1 MTFEVE
7 LKFPLAEDSRNEF
20 VKQIEHLGAKRGP
33 TLQQLDV
40 YYAHPSRDFGQ
51 TNEAFRI
58 RSVDEENYVTYKGPL
73 IDQHTKTRHEI
84 EVPVAS
90 GAEQRRKLA
99 ELLEHLGF
107 SEFGSV
113 RKVRQTW
120 HLKWQERELEIVI
133 DDVADLGLYVELEC
147 LAAESCRD
155 EVRDSLLQ
163 LAADLGLSG
172 SERRSY
178 LQLLR
183 ERQNPS
189 AGG

>member
-7 LKFPLAEDSRNEF
+7 LKFPLADHARSEF
-20 VKQIEHLGAKRGP
+20 IEKIERLGAARGP
-33 TLQQLDV
+33 TLHQVDV

-58 RSVDEENYVTYKGPL
+58 RSVDDENYVTYKGPL
-73 IDQHTKTRHEI
+73 VDQHTKTRHEI
-84 EVPVAS
+84 EIPVAS
-90 GAEQRRKLA
+90 GAEQRNKLA
-99 ELLEHLGF
+99 ELLLCLGF

-120 HLKWQERELEIVI
+120 HLKWEGYEPEVVI
-133 DDVADLGLYVELEC
+133 DDVANLGLFVELEC
-147 LAAESCRD
+147 LAEDSCRD

-163 LAADLGLSG
+163 LAAELGLSG

-183 ERQNPS
+183 ERQKPS